1 LFFIL
6 FEFLFSFCSF
16 WNNGEIWM
24 CFFLVTNFLINRM
37 LAPLQYSAIF
47 EIILNLKIF
56 QLQICYVSFNKIIC
70 IVVLVFL
77 LLSSFFSLC
86 FYLYILC
93 IVFMH
98 LCILCIMFMH
108 VWLFK
113 CFRNNFQWFWSFNF
127 WESWFFWF

>member
-47 EIILNLKIF
+47 EIILNLKNL